1 MNFRGGTVQPK
12 QKERREGARGEKA
25 TQRDRGA
32 KGEQRDRGRGREWSV
47 QVTVPKI
54 PTVEARSGRVTSAS
68 PQGPEQWVE
77 VGVRGTR
84 DGGVVILNK
93 VVRGGLTEKMITHE
107 ADIKAQRKGLLFIV
121 ASIGNRP
128 FFIFTF
134 TCVCSDWK
142 NRTVTWATP
151 LATHTPS
158 LTSVSSVTCTL
169 PDFLLCMCMYAG
181 AGGQGRG
188 DSLHVNYL
196 LQLVGQLARTLD
208 HLSTSAHHQPTSF
221 FLNAAAYVLV

>member
-1 MNFRGGTVQPK
+1 
-12 QKERREGARGEKA
+12 
-25 TQRDRGA
+25 
-32 KGEQRDRGRGREWSV
+32 
-47 QVTVPKI
+47 
-54 PTVEARSGRVTSAS
+54 
-68 PQGPEQWVE
+68 
-77 VGVRGTR
+77 
-84 DGGVVILNK
+84 
-93 VVRGGLTEKMITHE
+93 MITHE

-121 ASIGNRP
+121 ASIDNQP

-188 DSLHVNYL
+188 DSLHRKL
-196 LQLVGQLARTLD
+196 PSAACRPACEDSRSSFHIGT
-208 HLSTSAHHQPTSF
+208 SSAH
-221 FLNAAAYVLV
+221 LVLFKCCSMCPCINLVTCLLMEILVIVFILCYLCFAVAVLQEHPCNFTFVRLRN